1 MIRASER
8 SNTVA
13 SKKKYAL
20 HPDENTNTFI
30 FIIDNGNNNTNKKMI
45 EILTSSIERGLYP
58 RLAIFLEIV
67 NR

>member
-8 SNTVA
+8 SNTVE
-13 SKKKYAL
+13 SEKKYAL
-20 HPDENTNTFI
+20 HPDENTNVFI
-30 FIIDNGNNNTNKKMI
+30 FIIDNGNNNTKKKII

-58 RLAIFLEIV
+58 RLTIFLEIV

>member
-45 EILTSSIERGLYP
+45 EILTS
-58 RLAIFLEIV
+58 F
-67 NR
+67 NRKRSLS